1 MKRLLMYSLVAVL
14 MVASEPGVA
23 AVADLLPVDADG
35 SGAMA
40 AVIGWLTSGADAGMI
55 LPVLPGH

>member
-1 MKRLLMYSLVAVL
+1 MKRWFFYSLVAVL

-23 AVADLLPVDADG
+23 ALADLLPADAGG
-35 SGAMA
+35 SGAVA

-55 LPVLPGH
+55 LPVLPGR